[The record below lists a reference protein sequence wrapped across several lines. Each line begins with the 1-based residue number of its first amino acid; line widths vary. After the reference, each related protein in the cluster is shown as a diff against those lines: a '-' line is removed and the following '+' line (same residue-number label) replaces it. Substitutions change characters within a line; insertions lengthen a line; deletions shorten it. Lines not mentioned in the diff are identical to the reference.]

1 MRGKG
6 LAEGNAARKLRFLGK
21 NLQQTEMSVLNN
33 SINIKKNTVEGR
45 LSGKEDKV
53 GKILHLNIN

>member
-1 MRGKG
+1 MHGKG

-33 SINIKKNTVEGR
+33 SINIKNTVEER